1 MSLEKNFLVGYPFH
15 RRPDGERAFELP
27 NALELDKEYMMT
39 THVEQTIAIKTHQVS
54 TYTFD
59 RLLLEKA
66 GQFGPITIA
75 YETWGTLNATRD
87 NAVLV
92 TPTFTA
98 DTFVH
103 DEEEPNAVYKAWWN
117 FLIGPGRPIDTT
129 RVFVICPNVL
139 GGCFGSTGPS
149 SLNPA
154 TQRPYGM
161 SFPVITVR
169 DIVKAQEATDRISWY
184 CKPGHGNRRL
194 IRGMSGSRMGGYLSR
209 NCSEG
214 GGGAS
219 DRD

>member
-1 MSLEKNFLVGYPFH
+1 MEPMNMSVS
-15 RRPDGERAFELP
+15 RPILR
-27 NALELDKEYMMT
+27 
-39 THVEQTIAIKTHQVS
+39 THEQG
-54 TYTFD
+54 TYTFASLD
-59 RLLLEKA
+59 LQRG
-66 GQFGPITIA
+66 GQFGPITQA
-75 YETWGTLNATRD
+75 YETWGRLNATRD

-92 TPTFTA
+92 APTLTA

-129 RVFVICPNVL
+129 RFFVICPNVL

-169 DIVKAQEATDRISWY
+169 DIVNAQ
-184 CKPGHGNRRL
+184 KQL
-194 IRGMSGSRMGGYLSR
+194 IESF
-209 NCSEG
+209 
-214 GGGAS
+214 
-219 DRD
+219 